1 MYWRQDQGQVK
12 EESNYWLIP
21 GQWANEL
28 HNAVGVQG
36 KLFLTLL
43 LTTFN
48 VNVSLSECVIFSH
61 TDLAC
66 KGICIQHKPACHEV

>member
-1 MYWRQDQGQVK
+1 MK

-36 KLFLTLL
+36 KLFLTPLL
-43 LTTFN
+43 APLDVMVHVCVCDREKMYN
-48 VNVSLSECVIFSH
+48 LSPERSGMQKQ
-61 TDLAC
+61 LR
-66 KGICIQHKPACHEV
+66 EV